1 MNIKKIGLLRTHEY
15 GGFALTAD
23 MLDNIVSFNE
33 YGCVFVSVTS
43 PVTKEKG
50 MLNIYDKEVPQN
62 SGTVY
67 VRNISKRVDFLSFM
81 KGDYKKEVDNA

>member
-1 MNIKKIGLLRTHEY
+1 MEIKKIGLLRTTEY

-23 MLDNIVSFNE
+23 VIDDIVSFDK

-50 MLNIYDKEVPQN
+50 MLDIYDKENQQN

-67 VRNISKRVDFLSFM
+67 VRAEGKRCSFLSFM
-81 KGDYKKEVDNA
+81 TGEYKKESDNV

>member
-1 MNIKKIGLLRTHEY
+1 MEIKKIGLLRTHEF

-23 MLDNIVSFNE
+23 IIGDIVSFNE

-50 MLNIYDKEVPQN
+50 MLDIYDKENPQN
-62 SGTVY
+62 NGTVY
-67 VRNISKRVDFLSFM
+67 IHAEHRRCSFLSFM
-81 KGDYKKEVDNA
+81 TGEYKKEVDNA

>member
-1 MNIKKIGLLRTHEY
+1 MEIKKIGLLRTHEF
-15 GGFALTAD
+15 GGFALTSD
-23 MLDNIVSFNE
+23 MIGDIVSFNE

-50 MLNIYDKEVPQN
+50 MLDIYDKETPQN

-67 VRNISKRVDFLSFM
+67 VRDIGKRVNLLSFM
-81 KGDYKKEVDNA
+81 TGEYKKEVDNA